1 MPEGAPVNSGAA
13 LPQTIIAFDF
23 GLRRIGIAVG
33 NTLTGSAE
41 PLDVIDDESNDVR
54 FRRITSLVDQWRPDR
69 LVVGRP
75 VHPDGTPHE
84 MTARSERFAR
94 QLHGRLGLPVDTV
107 DERYS
112 SVEAR
117 AALDAG
123 SRRDRGRGDDALAAA
138 IILRQY
144 FDEQRT
150 A

>member
-1 MPEGAPVNSGAA
+1 MPEGAPANSGAPP
-13 LPQTIIAFDF
+13 PQTIIAFDF

-33 NTLTGSAE
+33 NTLTASAE

-54 FRRITSLVDQWRPDR
+54 FRRITALVDQWRPDR

-107 DERYS
+107 DER
-112 SVEAR
+112 
-117 AALDAG
+117 
-123 SRRDRGRGDDALAAA
+123 
-138 IILRQY
+138 
-144 FDEQRT
+144 
-150 A
+150 

>member
-1 MPEGAPVNSGAA
+1 MPEGAPANSGAA

-75 VHPDGTPHE
+75 VHPH
-84 MTARSERFAR
+84 
-94 QLHGRLGLPVDTV
+94 
-107 DERYS
+107 
-112 SVEAR
+112 
-117 AALDAG
+117 
-123 SRRDRGRGDDALAAA
+123 
-138 IILRQY
+138 
-144 FDEQRT
+144 
-150 A
+150 